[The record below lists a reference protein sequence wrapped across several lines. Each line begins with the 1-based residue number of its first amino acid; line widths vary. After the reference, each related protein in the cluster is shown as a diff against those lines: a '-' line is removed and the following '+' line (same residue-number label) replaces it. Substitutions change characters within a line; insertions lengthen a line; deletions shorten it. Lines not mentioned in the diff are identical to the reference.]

1 MSKLV
6 YFETTTDVYAAIS
19 REKQL
24 KNWSRKKK
32 NQLVE
37 KINPDWNEIAL

>member
-1 MSKLV
+1 MLI
-6 YFETTTDVYAAIS
+6 YYETYSDPMTAIA

-32 NQLVE
+32 ITLIT
-37 KINPDWNEIAL
+37 KMNPKFEEIQVY